1 MIHKL
6 CIFASG
12 TGSNAQKII
21 DYFRDRDD
29 VMIDLIVTNK
39 STAGVLQIGKNE
51 GIESKIL
58 RKDELQSSSFIQLL
72 HQRSTTLIILAG
84 FLKLI
89 PESLTQNFPERI
101 INIHPAL
108 LPKYGG
114 KGMYGRHVHQAV
126 KDNGETQS
134 GITIHYVNEHYDE
147 GKHIFQASFDVS
159 KDDTPKDIAR
169 KGQILEHKHFSQ
181 VIDRILKKILSL

>member
-1 MIHKL
+1 MGHKL

-29 VMIDLIVTNK
+29 VTVDLIVTNK
-39 STAGVLQIGKNE
+39 STAGVLQIAQNE
-51 GIESKIL
+51 NIPHKIL
-58 RKDELQSSSFIQLL
+58 EKGELQSSTFITFLQER
-72 HQRSTTLIILAG
+72 QTTFIILAG

-89 PESLTQNFPERI
+89 PSQLTQAFPQRI

-126 KDNGETQS
+126 KDNAEKQS
-134 GITIHYVNEHYDE
+134 GITIHYVNERYDE
-147 GKHIFQASFDVS
+147 GEHIFQASFDVFP
-159 KDDTPKDIAR
+159 DDSPQDIAN
-169 KGQILEHKHFSQ
+169 KGRVLEHGYFAM
-181 VIDRILKKILSL
+181 VIDGLLESYKKQ

>member
-29 VMIDLIVTNK
+29 VIIDLIITNK
-39 STAGVLQIGKNE
+39 STAGILDIAKREQIDF
-51 GIESKIL
+51 KIL
-58 RKDELQSSSFIQLL
+58 NKGELQSDSFVHFLQDR
-72 HQRSTTLIILAG
+72 QPSLIILAG

-89 PESLTQNFPERI
+89 PSRLTETFPQSI

-114 KGMYGRHVHQAV
+114 KGMYGKHVHQAV
-126 KDNGETQS
+126 KENGETQS

-147 GKHIFQASFDVS
+147 GKHIFQASFDVFES
-159 KDDTPKDIAR
+159 DTPVDIAR
-169 KGQILEHKHFSQ
+169 KGQVLEHGYFAM
-181 VIDRILKKILSL
+181 VIAGILSQRS